1 MKGLG
6 LRGRKPRAFV
16 RTTESVPG
24 AEAAPDLIRR
34 DFTADAPNTKW
45 VGDVTYRRTSLFPS
59 RGRVVGWAVSPT
71 NDRKLALSA
80 LHAALV
86 SRQPAPGWIH
96 HTVRSSPFLSDD
108 YQKALEA
115 AHARPSNSRSGNCY
129 DNAAMERWNATLKR
143 GRRRRRKRAELACG
157 ETRRQ
162 GARRTRPGGGA
173 RRQAER
179 EPPRRGVRQ
188 PRTHGAQ
195 RLPIHRDVLQHDT
208 APLGKLQPQSRRV
221 RAGGR
226 RVSVRF

>member
-45 VGDVTYRRTSLFPS
+45 VGDVTYLRTSLFPS
-59 RGRVVGWAVSPT
+59 GGRVVGWAVSPT

-162 GARRTRPGGGA
+162 VARRTRPGVEPGDKPGVSLLGEVFDSLGHT
-173 RRQAER
+173 ER
-179 EPPRRGVRQ
+179 SVFQYIE
-188 PRTHGAQ
+188 TFCNTT
-195 RLPIHRDVLQHDT
+195 RLHSANCNRSPDEYE
-208 APLGKLQPQSRRV
+208 
-221 RAGGR
+221 RAG
-226 RVSVRF
+226 VA